1 MEAIA
6 MDFIQYF
13 KALQKKYPIT
23 QKEILHEF
31 NCNKDLMNK
40 GTLSHK
46 LNGKRDISIEELEII
61 LRMLRCTSEER
72 KEVLRLFKISKL
84 GDLAYEE
91 LICMKNYIENFV
103 EERTPFIYEK
113 NVSLSCSAYL
123 NNEKMINS
131 YIFKLLKTA
140 EEDTCINIICQS
152 DYPTLSSVL
161 IHLYSRVTPNVKQI
175 VCLNNSGINEN
186 NTYNIR
192 LIKTLNN
199 LVARNC
205 KHHVRYYYDEIFSHL
220 NSYTFYPYMITL
232 NDMAIMISSDYKQ
245 GIFIKDLKSVNG
257 LNAQFDTIFNQCN
270 DLFEVIENDFE
281 YMKQCVM
288 FESAGFEEMFAL
300 QYHPCTILNGNPF
313 LADVVIKEEMQLRNE
328 ILEMYKNR
336 LKMYKNKK
344 QCFIYCEE
352 GMDDF
357 LKRGLTTDMSTEI
370 FKPVPDVD
378 RKNLAKRMQT
388 NRENVINKSIPA
400 TSLNIPKELT
410 VMCYDNERIIVG
422 YKHPD
427 FHNSGV
433 RLLTKE
439 RSIYKS
445 MLLLLKYLRDE
456 SEVGMIF

>member
-1 MEAIA
+1 MELSLISY
-6 MDFIQYF
+6 IRH
-13 KALQKKYPIT
+13 LQEKYSIT
-23 QKEILHEF
+23 QTNILYEF
-31 NCNKDLMNK
+31 VCRNIPMNK
-40 GTLSHK
+40 GSLSHK
-46 LNGKRDISIEELEII
+46 LKGERELSRKELDTI
-61 LRMLRCTSEER
+61 LNVLQCTSAER
-72 KEVLRLFKISKL
+72 KEALRLFKIHKL
-84 GDLAYEE
+84 GEVKYDE

-103 EERTPFIYEK
+103 EERIPFIYEK
-113 NVSLSCSAYL
+113 NVSLDYSIHLS
-123 NNEKMINS
+123 NEKMLNS
-131 YIFKLLKTA
+131 YIFELLKKA
-140 EEDTCINIICQS
+140 EDNSRVNIICQS
-152 DYPTLSSVL
+152 DYQVLSSVL
-161 IHLYSRVTPNVKQI
+161 IHLYSRVAPRVKQL
-175 VCLNNSGINEN
+175 VCLNNSGKSEN

-199 LVARNC
+199 LVARNY
-205 KHHVRYYYDEIFSHL
+205 KHHVHYYYDDISSHL

-245 GIFIKDLKSVNG
+245 GVFIKDLNIVNG
-257 LNAQFDTIFNQCN
+257 INSQFDTIFNQSN

-313 LADVVIKEEMQLRNE
+313 LADVVIKEEMPLRNE

-344 QCFIYCEE
+344 QCFIYCDE

-357 LKRGLTTDMSTEI
+357 LKNGLTTDMSTEI

-378 RKNLAKRMQT
+378 RKNLAIRMQI

-400 TSLNIPKELT
+400 TLLNIPKELT
-410 VMCYDNERIIVG
+410 IMCYDNERIIVG

-433 RLLTKE
+433 RLITKE

-445 MLLLLKYLRDE
+445 MLLLLKHLRDE
-456 SEVGMIF
+456 NEIGVIF